1 MAVYQNVG
9 GSMEREKIEEII
21 LEPDPAR
28 VMEGLRD
35 TGYDFN
41 TAMADIVDN
50 SIAAS
55 ATVIKV
61 KVDLNPHGDINVYV
75 ADNGCGM
82 NLEGLK
88 NAMRYGSIERIDPN
102 SLGKF
107 GLGLKTASTA
117 FCRSLSL
124 LSKNSKDTDYHKV
137 QWDLDEIC
145 RINKWQLLQP
155 KINQDEIDLLEEV
168 TNGDHGTLVIWDKVD
183 RMFSKTYQNKTSQ
196 NKAFEKILKNLYHH
210 FAMVYQRYLD
220 SKYSKE
226 CSTIELYLNDE
237 KVFPWDPFC
246 TCEKFTK
253 CISTENISVELPDGT
268 KSSFKI
274 EAYVLPRPEEFLS
287 TEARS
292 EARIN
297 NDNEGFYIY
306 RENRLIYFG
315 GWLDMFIKD
324 PHISLLRINFSFN
337 HELDDAFKVDIKKS
351 RISLDN
357 EIYDYIQKQ
366 FLPAAK
372 REAENIYR
380 KGHNKQIEKIA
391 VGAHDASNNN
401 IASKASSLEASKV
414 EVIDESS
421 GTVEISNSQGKFT
434 GKLKIQNV
442 SKPGQ
447 YNVVPV
453 NDIESGLLWEP
464 AIVENNHAVQ
474 INQSHEY
481 YKKVYAPNIKNNTLI
496 VGMDS
501 LLWSLA
507 EAELSTY
514 NDETREQYEDMRI
527 QVSRI
532 LKKLVADLPDPDLP
546 DSNPNEDG
554 E

>member
-1 MAVYQNVG
+1 MN
-9 GSMEREKIEEII
+9 EDKIEEII

-55 ATVIKV
+55 ATVV
-61 KVDLNPHGDINVYV
+61 KVSVNLNPNGTINVYV

-82 NLEGLK
+82 NFEGLK
-88 NAMRYGSIERIDPN
+88 NAMRYGSLERVDPS

-124 LSKNSKDTDYHKV
+124 LSKGIGESEYHKV

-155 KINQDEIDLLEEV
+155 EINQDEIDLLEEV
-168 TNGDHGTLVIWDKVD
+168 TSGKNGTLVIWDKVD
-183 RMFSKTYQNKTSQ
+183 RLFSKTYQVKSAQ
-196 NKAFEKILKNLYHH
+196 NKAFEKIIDNLYHH

-220 SKYSKE
+220 PKYSNV
-226 CSTIELYLNDE
+226 CNTIELYLNDK
-237 KVFPWDPFC
+237 KVKPWDPFC
-246 TCEKFTK
+246 TNEEFTK
-253 CISTENISVELPDGT
+253 CISSETVPVQLPDGT
-268 KSSFKI
+268 ESSFKI
-274 EAYVLPRPEEFLS
+274 EAYLLPRVEEFS
-287 TEARS
+287 SSEAKA

-324 PHISLLRINFSFN
+324 PHISLLRVSFSFD
-337 HELDDAFKVDIKKS
+337 HKLDDAFKVDIKKS
-351 RISLDN
+351 RINLDN
-357 EIYDYIQKQ
+357 EIYDYIKGQ
-366 FLPAAK
+366 FLPAPK

-380 KGHNKQIEKIA
+380 KGQIKQIEKAA
-391 VGAHDASNNN
+391 VGAHDASNHN
-401 IASKASSLEASKV
+401 IAEKASSLEGSKI
-414 EVIDESS
+414 EIIDKEK
-421 GTVEISNSQGKFT
+421 GTVEISNSQGTFT
-434 GKLKIQNV
+434 GKLKIKTA

-447 YNVVPV
+447 CNVVPV
-453 NDIESGLLWEP
+453 SDIESGLLWEP
-464 AIVENNHAVQ
+464 AIVDNNHAVQ

-481 YKKVYAPNIKNNTLI
+481 YKKIYAPNIENSTLI

-501 LLWSLA
+501 LLWALA
-507 EAELSTY
+507 EAELITY
-514 NDETREQYEDMRI
+514 NSETREQYEDMRI
-527 QVSRI
+527 QVSKI
-532 LKKLVADLPDPDLP
+532 LKRLVNDLPDPDLP
-546 DSNPNEDG
+546 ESNQNDIDG